1 MFDSSNIAIIM
12 SSIISIV
19 SIISAV
25 EIAVYQQR
33 NQKES
38 KAMEMYFTVQA
49 KAYKEFYVAVSN
61 YNDDTNEELYIRLI
75 EASKFAEIVSPKLL
89 ADAFDCYSLCI
100 TYEHEK
106 AIGNGTIDADYE
118 YIKNKKEY
126 ALSIIRISIRNELT
140 RYDSFSRKYLK
151 RIKKLMNKYIY
162 SSSD

>member
-1 MFDSSNIAIIM
+1 LPL
-12 SSIISIV
+12 
-19 SIISAV
+19 
-25 EIAVYQQR
+25 
-33 NQKES
+33 
-38 KAMEMYFTVQA
+38 FTSHP
-49 KAYKEFYVAVSN
+49 FGFCL
-61 YNDDTNEELYIRLI
+61 NDTIRLSFQIRSRLI

>member
-38 KAMEMYFTVQA
+38 KAMEMYFIVQA

-61 YNDDTNEELYIRLI
+61 YNDDTNEELYIR
-75 EASKFAEIVSPKLL
+75 A
-89 ADAFDCYSLCI
+89 
-100 TYEHEK
+100 
-106 AIGNGTIDADYE
+106 
-118 YIKNKKEY
+118 
-126 ALSIIRISIRNELT
+126 
-140 RYDSFSRKYLK
+140 YLK
-151 RIKKLMNKYIY
+151 TTSCTKKGKYGIIKKNAKGAE
-162 SSSD
+162 